1 MSQDANP
8 APESV
13 PESGLFCSIRP
24 LRRGA
29 IVRDALAGLQL
40 AALNIPQVLGYAQ
53 IAGMPFVTGLYT
65 LLLPVVG
72 FAAFASS
79 RFLVVA
85 ADSAT
90 AAILAGGISPI
101 AAGDNG
107 RYIALASLVALM
119 TAVFLLFAR
128 LLGIGFI
135 ADFLSRT
142 VLVGFL
148 TGIGFQVGI
157 TVLPR
162 MLGLDIGLRR
172 TPFVLAAVVQHCG
185 EIHSLT
191 LYISMG
197 VLAVIFLLHRVAPKF
212 PGPILAVVGGIA
224 AGAYFHLAGRG
235 VSLVGPVAG
244 GLPRLGIPQFAWKD
258 LETLL
263 PVSVSC
269 LVVIVAQS
277 AATARAYAMRHQQRL
292 NENADLLGLSAAN
305 LFAGLSGTFVVN
317 GSPTQTAMMES
328 AGGRSQIAQLVTGAA
343 VTGVLLF
350 LARAFQFLPRCVLAA
365 VVFVIAV
372 RLIDLK
378 GLREIR
384 RESPGEFWLAVL
396 TTAVVVTVGVEQGIV
411 LAMVLSLLRIVH
423 HSYHP
428 HTGVLVETERG
439 DWRTELAAPGALTEP
454 GLAVYRFGAPL
465 FYANAN
471 RFSDEILRLADQN
484 KSKLRWVIVD
494 AEAMTNVDYSA
505 ARVVR
510 ALNESLGRR
519 GVALVFSRVHP
530 ELQADL
536 DRHCITE
543 AIGRGHIFSR
553 LHEAISAYRLLPA
566 VPTVKDR

>member
-1 MSQDANP
+1 MSQDASA

-13 PESGLFCSIRP
+13 PESGMFCSIRP
-24 LRRGA
+24 LRGA
-29 IVRDALAGLQL
+29 SIARDALAGLQL

-65 LLLPVVG
+65 LLLPAVG

-107 RYIALASLVALM
+107 HYIALASLVALM
-119 TAVFLLFAR
+119 TAVFLLLAR
-128 LLGIGFI
+128 LLRIGFI

-162 MLGLDIGLRR
+162 MLGLEIASRH
-172 TPFVLAAVVQHCG
+172 TPFVLAAIVRRIG
-185 EIHSLT
+185 EVHPLT
-191 LYISMG
+191 LSIAIG

-212 PGPILAVVGGIA
+212 PGPILAVAGGILA
-224 AGAYFHLAGRG
+224 SAYFHFAGRG
-235 VSLVGPVAG
+235 VSIVGPVAG
-244 GLPRLGIPQFAWKD
+244 GLPHLGIPHFAWKD
-258 LETLL
+258 VGMLV
-263 PVSVSC
+263 PVSISC

-277 AATARAYAMRHQQRL
+277 AATARAYALRHQQRL
-292 NENADLLGLSAAN
+292 DENADLLGLSAAN
-305 LFAGLSGTFVVN
+305 LFAGLSGGFVVN
-317 GSPTQTAMMES
+317 GSPTQTAMVES
-328 AGGRSQIAQLVTGAA
+328 AGGRSQMAQIVTSVA

-350 LARAFQFLPRCVLAA
+350 LTRAFQFLPRCVLAA

-378 GLREIR
+378 GLQDIR

-396 TTAVVVTVGVEQGIV
+396 TAVVVVTVGVEQGIV

-423 HSYHP
+423 HTYHP

-439 DWRTELAAPGALTEP
+439 DWRTQAAEPGALTEP

-471 RFSDEILRLADQN
+471 RFSDEILRLADEN
-484 KSKLRWVIVD
+484 ESKLRWVIVD

-510 ALNESLGRR
+510 ALNKSLADR

-530 ELQADL
+530 ELQADF
-536 DRHCITE
+536 DRHNITD
-543 AIGRGHIFSR
+543 AIGRDHIFSR
-553 LHEAISAYRLLPA
+553 LHEAISAYHVQPRP
-566 VPTVKDR
+566 

>member
-1 MSQDANP
+1 MSDGANG
-8 APESV
+8 V
-13 PESGLFCSIRP
+13 PESGLFRSVRP
-24 LRRGA
+24 LTRAGIA
-29 IVRDALAGLQL
+29 RDALAGLQL

-53 IAGMPFVTGLYT
+53 IAGMPFVAGLYT

-119 TAVFLLFAR
+119 TGVFLLFAR
-128 LLGIGFI
+128 LLRVGFI

-157 TVLPR
+157 TALPR
-162 MLGLDIGLRR
+162 MLGLEVSARR
-172 TPFVLAAVVQHCG
+172 TPFVLAAVLRHLREVHP
-185 EIHSLT
+185 LT

-197 VLAVIFLLHRVAPKF
+197 MVAVIFLLHRVSRKF
-212 PGPILAVVGGIA
+212 PGQILAVTGGIA
-224 AGAYFHLAGRG
+224 ASAFFHLAGRG
-235 VSLVGPVAG
+235 VAIVGPVAG
-244 GLPRLGIPQFAWKD
+244 GLPHLGIPHFAWKD
-258 LETLL
+258 VEMLV
-263 PVSVSC
+263 PVSASC
-269 LVVIVAQS
+269 LVVVVAQS

-292 NENADLLGLSAAN
+292 DENADLLGLSAAN

-317 GSPTQTAMMES
+317 GSPTQTAMVES
-328 AGGRSQIAQLVTGAA
+328 AGGRSQLAQLVTGAA

-350 LARAFQFLPRCVLAA
+350 LARVFQFLPRCVLAA

-378 GLREIR
+378 GLRDIR

-396 TTAVVVTVGVEQGIV
+396 TAVVVVAAGVQQGIV
-411 LAMVLSLLRIVH
+411 LAMVVSLLRIVN
-423 HSYHP
+423 HSYRP

-439 DWRTELAAPGALTEP
+439 EWRTEAAAPGALTEP

-471 RFSDEILRLADQN
+471 RFSDEILRVADQN
-484 KSKLRWVIVD
+484 QSRLRWVIVD
-494 AEAMTNVDYSA
+494 AEAMTDVDYSA
-505 ARVVR
+505 ARVVG
-510 ALNESLGRR
+510 ALNESLSRR
-519 GVALVFSRVHP
+519 GVALVFARVHP

-536 DRHCITE
+536 DRHHITE

-553 LHEAISAYRLLPA
+553 LHEAITAYHELP
-566 VPTVKDR
+566 R

>member
-1 MSQDANP
+1 MSHDANDAP
-8 APESV
+8 ASV
-13 PESGLFCSIRP
+13 PESGIFRSVRP
-24 LRRGA
+24 LGGA
-29 IVRDALAGLQL
+29 SFARDALAGLQL

-101 AAGDNG
+101 AAGDNA
-107 RYIALASLVALM
+107 RYIALAGLVALM
-119 TAVFLLFAR
+119 TAILLLLAR
-128 LLGIGFI
+128 LLRVGFI

-148 TGIGFQVGI
+148 TGIGFQVAI

-162 MLGLDIGLRR
+162 MLGLEVAARR
-172 TPFVLAAVVQHCG
+172 TPFVLAATLGHLG
-185 EIHSLT
+185 EIHPLT
-191 LYISMG
+191 LYISAG
-197 VLAVIFLLHRVAPKF
+197 VLALIFLLHRLGPRS
-212 PGPILAVVGGIA
+212 PGPILAVAGGIA
-224 AGAYFHLAGRG
+224 ASAYFHLAGRG
-235 VSLVGPVAG
+235 VLIVGPVLG
-244 GLPRLGIPQFAWKD
+244 GLPHLAFPQFAWKD
-258 LETLL
+258 VEALL
-263 PVSVSC
+263 PVSASC

-277 AATARAYAMRHQQRL
+277 AATARAYALRHQQRL
-292 NENADLLGLSAAN
+292 DENADLLGLSTAN
-305 LFAGLSGTFVVN
+305 LLAGLSGTFVVN
-317 GSPTQTAMMES
+317 GSPTQTAMVES
-328 AGGRSQIAQLVTGAA
+328 AGGQSQFAQLVTGAA

-378 GLREIR
+378 GLQDIR
-384 RESPGEFWLAVL
+384 RESPGEFWLATL
-396 TTAVVVTVGVEQGIV
+396 TAIVVVAVGVQQGIV
-411 LAMVLSLLRIVH
+411 LAMVVSLLRIVH
-423 HSYHP
+423 HSYRP

-439 DWRTELAAPGALTEP
+439 DWRTEVAAPGALTEP

-484 KSKLRWVIVD
+484 RSKLRWVIVD

-510 ALNESLGRR
+510 ALSESLAHR

-536 DRHCITE
+536 DRHHITE
-543 AIGRGHIFSR
+543 AIGPQHIFSR
-553 LHEAISAYRLLPA
+553 LHEAISAYRSLPA
-566 VPTVKDR
+566 VPTAIDR